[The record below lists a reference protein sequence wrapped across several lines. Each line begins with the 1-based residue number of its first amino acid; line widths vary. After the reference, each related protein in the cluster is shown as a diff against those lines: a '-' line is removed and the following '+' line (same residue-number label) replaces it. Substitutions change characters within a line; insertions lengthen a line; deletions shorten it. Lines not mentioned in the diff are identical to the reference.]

1 MTEATARV
9 CTGVDIAYE
18 THGDEHNPALLLVMG
33 LGGPLIWWDS
43 EFCEQ
48 LAGHGFFVIRFDNR
62 DIGRSTRF
70 GGPGGSRRQM
80 IRTFLGDRRRVPYTL
95 ANMADDAFGLLDC
108 LGILSTHLVGVS
120 MGGMIA
126 QTMAISRPNRVLSMT
141 SAMSTTGRRS
151 VGWQDPRLLPKMLS
165 GAATTREEYL
175 EAAARMWEL
184 IGSPGYP
191 RDPVR
196 LRTRA
201 GQTFDRG
208 VSVDG
213 VSRQVLAILS
223 QPDRTEALRALDM
236 PVLVIHGLADRLV
249 HSSGG
254 RATAAA
260 IPGAELLLIPGMGH
274 DLPMELW
281 PMITEAIGRNAARAG
296 VATRRSSRTVSG
308 SS

>member
-9 CTGVDIAYE
+9 CTGIDIAYE
-18 THGDEHNPALLLVMG
+18 THGDRHDPALLLVMG

-48 LAGHGFFVIRFDNR
+48 LASRGFFVIRYDNR
-62 DIGRSTRF
+62 DVGHSTLCTGR
-70 GGPGGSRRQM
+70 GGSRRQM
-80 IRTFLGDRRRVPYTL
+80 IRTYLGDRRRIPYSIGD
-95 ANMADDAFGLLDC
+95 MADDAFGLLDC
-108 LGILSTHLVGVS
+108 LGISLAHLVGVS
-120 MGGMIA
+120 MGGMIV
-126 QTMAISRPNRVLSMT
+126 QTMAIAQPERVLSMT
-141 SAMSTTGRRS
+141 SAMSTTGRKS
-151 VGWQDPRLLPKMLS
+151 VGWLDPRLLPKMLAGS
-165 GAATTREEYL
+165 ATTREDYL
-175 EAAARMWEL
+175 VAAARMWAL

-191 RDPVR
+191 HDPVR
-196 LRTRA
+196 LQTRA
-201 GQTFDRG
+201 GETFDRG
-208 VSVDG
+208 MSPAG

-223 QPDRTEALRALDM
+223 QPDRTEALRTLDM

-274 DLPMELW
+274 DLPIELW
-281 PMITEAIGRNAARAG
+281 PTIIDAIERNCRRA
-296 VATRRSSRTVSG
+296 ATRRSSPTTLE